1 MGKVSLQI
9 PKCGLCF
16 SLFHISISISNQMK
30 FSALF
35 QSTKM
40 METQMYY
47 EVATWKIL
55 KKHDQTVYISSI
67 KWLGKNLRRI
77 KYVHFYSLY
86 VLLFNLNFKKFK
98 YFF

>member
-9 PKCGLCF
+9 PTCALCF
-16 SLFHISISISNQMK
+16 SLFHISISILNQMK

-47 EVATWKIL
+47 EVATWKLL
-55 KKHDQTVYISSI
+55 KKHEQTVYISSI
-67 KWLGKNLRRI
+67 KWLC
-77 KYVHFYSLY
+77 
-86 VLLFNLNFKKFK
+86 KKLK
-98 YFF
+98 EN